1 MSISKSYRLNKPTLC
16 VNSTED
22 GHYTSILIPA
32 GATVTIADGP
42 LNSLPMVNAIWEA
55 KAVMLFAVDLQE
67 RATLVKRRSA
77 SAA

>member
-1 MSISKSYRLNKPTLC
+1 MSISKSYRLDKPTLC

-22 GHYTSILIPA
+22 GHHASMLIPA
-32 GATVTIADGP
+32 GATVNIADGP
-42 LNSLPMVNAIWEA
+42 LNSLPMVNAIWDG

-67 RATLVKRRSA
+67 RATLVKRRAA